1 MENKLYDRNI
11 AKEWYEYGEK
21 VKDDFFTKFMM
32 HWIAFNWI
40 YSSYEDANEEHPS
53 EINAIRSCV
62 SSNIDIFKR
71 YNAFD
76 CKEIRVFLQ
85 SPIKDERTG
94 NKKIY
99 IWNVLKNER
108 KKDDERILALF
119 ESLYKVRCNLFHGSK
134 SIRNDRDIELVKAS
148 SVILEGYLNELLDEY
163 KNMRG

>member
-1 MENKLYDRNI
+1 MPL
-11 AKEWYEYGEK
+11 GK

-40 YSSYEDANEEHPS
+40 YSKYDIRNKKHPREIDAILN
-53 EINAIRSCV
+53 CV
-62 SSNIDIFKR
+62 SSNMSIFKR
-71 YNAFD
+71 YNAFA
-76 CKEIRVFLQ
+76 CKEIDVFLQ
-85 SPIKDERTG
+85 SPINDERTG
-94 NKKIY
+94 NIKTD